1 MTRGLFGV
9 RVSCGSFVVGLGA
22 ALTAL
27 CVSTGLAAPGD
38 KPAWKELPI
47 PAGFEKKEVSKKTA
61 DARKVLFGTVPLAG
75 NERAFDDYYKNYL
88 PAAWTQT
95 SPGSL
100 SALAK
105 EREQF
110 LNELANSKVPPQVH
124 DRLVSITLAGM
135 QQILSDPELH
145 PGARYNAALVL
156 GALNAKEPDRINRAN
171 PEPLPAALPVL
182 LELFK
187 NAEESDG
194 VRLAALLGIMRHLE
208 WDPYRPQATR
218 MAADTKTEIVA
229 ELAALA
235 QATEPPPGRSLE
247 GHTWLRR
254 RAVEGLMYAALSG
267 TTAEIHAVIE
277 KLISDDAEPVALR
290 CTAADVMGRLE
301 YQAPVIPAPEPNA
314 KELGHLALVAVDA
327 ELSRLENLE
336 AMDEMRTKSQGSGIG
351 TGGMMGGGMDAA
363 MRGMGGAGGPMMG
376 RGGADV
382 TAKMKGMGK
391 VPQYP
396 GMGRGGGGGKV
407 KTPKGKGKPRGADMM
422 KGMMQGMPGMDHM
435 DPGVMAEGGTAPAA
449 EPADAKAARLENARR
464 RIRAWLYAVQMGL
477 GDEKANPYNEVK
489 RSGVGRNAKVTET
502 FTRGVRA
509 FAQADQ
515 EKTYVVSVIDK
526 TRELIRVVET
536 PDLDFESFVDDM
548 RAAMSELEEITEPL
562 VVAKDEATETPAKAS
577 EGTATDVP
585 DAKGA
590 APAGEEVP
598 EAPAAPMTP
607 AETPAD
613 GEVPAA
619 PEKGKAEPPAG
630 ESPAPA
636 EKGATKTP

>member
-27 CVSTGLAAPGD
+27 CVSTGLAATGD

-110 LNELANSKVPPQVH
+110 LNELANSKVPQQVH

-363 MRGMGGAGGPMMG
+363 MRGMGGAGGPMA
-376 RGGADV
+376 RGGGQG
-382 TAKMKGMGK
+382 TKMQGMGK
-391 VPQYP
+391 AIQYP
-396 GMGRGGGGGKV
+396 GTGGGAGAKG
-407 KTPKGKGKPRGADMM
+407 KTPKAKAKGGKRGREMM
-422 KGMMQGMPGMDHM
+422 LGMPGMEGMEGM
-435 DPGVMAEGGTAPAA
+435 DPGNMADAGSAVV

-502 FTRGVRA
+502 FTRGIRA

-526 TRELIRVVET
+526 TRELISVVET

-562 VVAKDEATETPAKAS
+562 VVAKDEAAETPAKAS
-577 EGTATDVP
+577 EETATDVP